1 MVTIVKLILKQYYR
15 CSKAEYSDSE
25 ASVSSTADTGSVGN
39 SDSGSSVL
47 SWTSTARHIRRRQI
61 DEILDSLPF
70 FFGSML
76 DDPDLQTQ
84 LLAEPGDAFLVSY
97 PLIKNDAEHRCTA
110 YRKWHL
116 VILEPNEIIFK
127 IKVIYRQKFL
137 RIASER
143 NTLLLNFINDRHLKM
158 INRPW
163 IIRQDQITPKMP
175 IVTQQAFPIDEG
187 VFALGKIEQ
196 KTLNFDALRRIPVI
210 ELLITDCTHDEISC
224 LLAEA
229 QRRKRFGS
237 VRIWRLW
244 GICEYN
250 GGAVSLILEDIV
262 YGSVAEYVR
271 VGLRE
276 YSQLCQFAVQIA
288 EGLRYLEK
296 YGFIHRRLTVDACM
310 LTYDYNV
317 KIAIYGLTAGEL
329 YPTTDDL
336 KDVDR
341 CRWIPPECL
350 PHPDGPKRP
359 YDSSAVVYSFG
370 TVLWSMFHGAA
381 MPYEDEQAA
390 NIIDRN
396 YRSSQPLFI
405 DNELVPEPMREV
417 ILRCW
422 NNSESIR
429 GRFRDLKWQLRKVR
443 DNAAA

>member
-1 MVTIVKLILKQYYR
+1 MQFVVR
-15 CSKAEYSDSE
+15 CKNVEYSETSTSE
-25 ASVSSTADTGSVGN
+25 NSATSSNSTGN
-39 SDSGSSVL
+39 SDSGSSIL
-47 SWTSTARHIRRRQI
+47 SWASTSRRIRNRKI
-61 DEILDSLPF
+61 DELLDSLPF

-84 LLAEPGDAFLVSY
+84 LLAEPGDTFLVSY
-97 PLIKNDAEHRCTA
+97 PLIKEDAEHRCTA

-127 IKVIYRQKFL
+127 LKVVYRNKLL

-143 NTLLLNFINDRHLKM
+143 NTLLLNFINDRKLKL

-163 IIRQDQITPKMP
+163 NIQPEQITPKMR
-175 IVTQQAFPIDEG
+175 IVPQQAFPINVG
-187 VFALGKIEQ
+187 TFALGTIEQ
-196 KTLNFDALRRIPVI
+196 KTLNFDTLRRIPVMQ
-210 ELLITDCTHDEISC
+210 LTITDCSDDEIGF
-224 LLAEA
+224 LLCEA

-244 GICEYN
+244 GVCESDS
-250 GGAVSLILEDIV
+250 GVSLILEDIV

-296 YGFIHRRLTVDACM
+296 YSFVHRRLTLDVCM

-329 YPTTDDL
+329 FPTTDDL

-359 YDSSAVVYSFG
+359 YDSTAMVYSFG
-370 TVLWSMFHGAA
+370 TVIWSMFHGAA

-396 YRSSQPLFI
+396 FRASQPLFI
-405 DNELVPEPMREV
+405 EPELVPEPMREV
-417 ILRCW
+417 TRK
-422 NNSESIR
+422 
-429 GRFRDLKWQLRKVR
+429 RFLLSMNK
-443 DNAAA
+443 